1 MQLWVARSWN
11 CKKQAGCSMQLGLQE
26 ATRVQ
31 EAGIARS
38 KQCSKQLWVAR
49 SKQAAACSCGLQ
61 EAGIAR
67 SNQGAACSWGCKKQ
81 AGCKKQLGLQGANS
95 AASSC
100 GLQEASRV
108 QHAAGIA
115 RSKQCSKQLGWQEAT
130 GVLHA
135 TEVAR
140 SKQGAACNIQMLP
153 ILDLPPSNLGVM
165 LWGGNGILDPPT
177 PLQTPPIFR
186 VDAMGGGNGIL
197 GPPPHCRPPFPSPI

>member
-1 MQLWVARSWN
+1 MQ
-11 CKKQAGCSMQLGLQE
+11 
-26 ATRVQ
+26 
-31 EAGIARS
+31 
-38 KQCSKQLWVAR
+38 
-49 SKQAAACSCGLQ
+49 QAAV
-61 EAGIAR
+61 
-67 SNQGAACSWGCKKQ
+67 GCKK
-81 AGCKKQLGLQGANS
+81 LE
-95 AASSC
+95 
-100 GLQEASRV
+100 LQEASRV

-165 LWGGNGILDPPT
+165 LCGGNGILDPPT
-177 PLQTPPIFR
+177 SLQTPPIFR

-197 GPPPHCRPPFPSPI
+197 DPPTPLQTHPPI